1 MVEDAPLYARACVG
15 ISTKGLTKTA
25 DERLMEKHRFVSNTF
40 DCVCYFV
47 LGHLPP
53 PLAVAARV
61 CSRSIRVVKLNYET
75 KLSAY
80 IGYVC
85 AYVGRSCAKGGVSPS
100 FGLRIIFRF
109 GYGRGKRL
117 EGEKLDETGIGNP
130 LLSRDLT
137 RRSREEVIFRGR
149 VFYHRATF
157 FFFLADKNDQYDQV
171 DKYWICA
178 RVNETN
184 VINI

>member
-1 MVEDAPLYARACVG
+1 MCWDIDEG
-15 ISTKGLTKTA
+15 INENGGRTLDGETPIRF
-25 DERLMEKHRFVSNTF
+25 EYVRLR
-40 DCVCYFV
+40 V
-47 LGHLPP
+47 LLRCRPSSSSP
-53 PLAVAARV
+53 RCR
-61 CSRSIRVVKLNYET
+61 CSRLFEEHTRVVKLNYET

-109 GYGRGKRL
+109 GRGRGERL